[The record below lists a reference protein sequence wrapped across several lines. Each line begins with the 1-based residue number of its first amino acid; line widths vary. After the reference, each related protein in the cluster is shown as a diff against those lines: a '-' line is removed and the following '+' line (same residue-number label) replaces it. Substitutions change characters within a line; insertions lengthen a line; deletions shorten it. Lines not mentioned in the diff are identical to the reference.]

1 MKVTSYNDFENLFL
15 RIYDK
20 NFKLDYLNTDDYC
33 LDSQNTHEKIFN
45 VLMNDKKNSE
55 K

>member
-1 MKVTSYNDFENLFL
+1 MILKIFL

-33 LDSQNTHEKIFN
+33 LESKNTHEKIFDI
-45 VLMNDKKNSE
+45 LMNDKKNS